1 MTQPRHGWLLSLSL
15 AMLPAL
21 LVIGCGDGPGGS
33 ADLDT
38 QVREALS
45 QANVTPL
52 PPLPAKDPALVRLGQ
67 ALMFD
72 KVLSGNRDISCA
84 TCHNPTSGTS
94 DGLSLSIGT
103 GGAGAASSRVLFH
116 APQFTPRNSQELFNR
131 GYAEFRLM
139 FWDGRVAQTSNGDLH
154 TPAGAQLPSGLSG
167 ALAAQAMFP
176 VTTRLEM
183 RGQVGDL
190 DRFGVPNE
198 LAQFGDEERPAVWG
212 AIMNRVLAIPEY
224 VSLFEAAYP
233 AVALG
238 DLGFQHAAN
247 AIAAFEV
254 EAFTSVNSPFD
265 QYLRG
270 DDAALGEPEKRGA
283 ILFFGKA
290 TCGACH
296 FGPHLSDEQ
305 FHAIGVP
312 QVGPGMGPDEPE
324 DRGLARVTATQT
336 DQFRFRTPQLR
347 NVELTGPWMHDGAYT
362 TLEASVRHYLNT
374 DVALRSYDASQLRQ
388 DLRASHLSNPT
399 SIEALAASIDPQV
412 QPPLALSSGE
422 VADIVFFLRSLTDPA
437 ASDLGTTIPARVPS
451 GLPVGD

>member
-1 MTQPRHGWLLSLSL
+1 MKIILRIT
-15 AMLPAL
+15 AAAL
-21 LVIGCGDGPGGS
+21 LVAGCGDGPGGTG
-33 ADLDT
+33 DLDT
-38 QVREALS
+38 GVRDALRE
-45 QANVTPL
+45 ANVTPL
-52 PPLPAKDPALVRLGQ
+52 SPLPAKDPALVRLGQ

-72 KVLSGNRDISCA
+72 KVLSGNRDVSCA
-84 TCHNPTSGTS
+84 TCHNPVSGTS

-103 GGAGAASSRVLFH
+103 GGTGAARSRVLSR
-116 APQFTPRNSQELFNR
+116 APQFTSRNSQELFNR

-139 FWDGRVAQTSNGDLH
+139 FWDGRVAQTSNGALH
-154 TPAGAQLPSGLSG
+154 TPAGAQLPTGLSG

-198 LAQFGDEERPAVWG
+198 LAQFGDDEQPAIWG

-224 VSLFEAAYP
+224 VSLFQAAYP
-233 AVALG
+233 AVAPAE
-238 DLGFQHAAN
+238 LGFQHAAN

-254 EAFTSVNSPFD
+254 EAFTSADSPFD

-270 DDAALGEPEKRGA
+270 DDAALSEAEKRGA

-290 TCGACH
+290 SCGACH
-296 FGPHLSDEQ
+296 LGPHFTDQQ

-312 QVGPGMGPDEPE
+312 QVGPGMSQDEPE
-324 DRGLARVTATQT
+324 DRGLERVTATQT
-336 DQFRFRTPQLR
+336 DRFRFRTPPLR

-388 DLRASHLSNPT
+388 DLRGLHLSDPAR
-399 SIEALAASIDPQV
+399 IDALAASIDPQV
-412 QPPLALSSGE
+412 QPPLTLSSGE
-422 VADIVFFLRSLTDPA
+422 VADILSFLRSLTDPA
-437 ASDLGTTIPARVPS
+437 AADLSKTIPASVPS